1 MAQISTSAC
10 VSLSISPLW
19 NVVLLPTYR
28 KPRTPLVLRC
38 GHTLCADCV
47 KGKSA
52 AAKSRHRKLAQK
64 SITCPSPRKPK
75 GTPIVFSCASGDKG
89 CRGKNPVLAARQRY
103 PANFALCGQKFE
115 CSICSVDFGTQE
127 RSSTVFSTCG
137 HSFCRECVIKI
148 RTLQTPQG
156 LRKFFRGQQIVAPYY
171 DLRQKPRIV
180 KCPMCND
187 SNKPVREGDE
197 VANHYVIQLYAG
209 SAAV

>member
-1 MAQISTSAC
+1 MPKREVPGHKCPGCKLLMADQD
-10 VSLSISPLW
+10 
-19 NVVLLPTYR
+19 R

-103 PANFALCGQKFE
+103 PANFALCGQKFA
-115 CSICSVDFGTQE
+115 CSICGDDFGTQE
-127 RSSTVFSTCG
+127 RSPTVFSTCG
-137 HSFCRECVIKI
+137 HSFCRECVIKH
-148 RTLQTPQG
+148 RT
-156 LRKFFRGQQIVAPYY
+156 
-171 DLRQKPRIV
+171 RQKPRIV